1 MTRSVAII
9 GLGSRGLGVLERIV
23 ALAGTEEAGQIIV
36 HVVDPSCTG
45 AGVHDTSQPDYL
57 LLNTTC
63 GQVSMFPGPLS
74 VGAATAASGP
84 NLHEWALERGLR
96 LAADGFTVG
105 PAGRELQATD
115 FLPRRLL
122 GEYLSWFY
130 QQLKR
135 RLPDHVR
142 LVEHRSEAVDIDTG
156 PAGLVITLA
165 DGAAVAADSAFLTT
179 GYTPNASP
187 PDPSTAAP
195 RLITEPYP
203 LPERLAAIAPG
214 QTVAIGGFGLSAMD
228 AVSCLTVGRGGRFRR
243 DQGDIGYEPSGREP
257 RIVMYSRSGVPCR
270 ARPLVTR
277 FEVSYDPLVF
287 TPASVDALRDRRGG
301 PGTPLDFDADVMPLI
316 RTEMRIAYRR
326 AQARCAGPDAEQ
338 ALVKELR
345 SLAADP
351 QGALGGRLDELDAV
365 LGPFDAAAA
374 FAGSAGLRLDDGPAY
389 QRGFADTLR
398 RDLGEGLLGF
408 AWSPVKAA
416 LDIVRELR
424 DTVRYVADFGGLTA
438 ASAADFYRFVVPLM
452 NRAVVGPQWERH
464 AELLALMSAGLVQVP
479 LGPAPIMTRNGT
491 GWTLSSTALA
501 VPARR
506 DVDWLLPAQV
516 PLPAAEESAS
526 PLLRALAASGW
537 IRRSAPGSRQ
547 VPGLDVDRDQHPLGA
562 DGTPHRR
569 IWVLGPLCEG
579 ATFYNN
585 LVPSPGV
592 YSRPMADAHR
602 CAAAMLAARPAPPR
616 LAPARLPIE
625 AQAVQVGGRDLL
637 RHHQAP
643 PVDEQ
648 FPQFVTVQHGQPGPD
663 PVVPLVAAQRHH
675 ELVRV
680 AGDQRGPF
688 FFGETEA
695 HPLLVRRDRGVHQP
709 SDPELGVVPDQVLGG
724 PRQRQRDLAH
734 VVEGRHGS
742 APLAG
747 EGHPVSLTRGDD
759 LAPGE
764 DYAGIWHFRVKG
776 AVSWR
781 GTNPRLGASV
791 FSAWEH
797 GVPPVLV
804 KCSSRSVAV
813 PRPSWPGRIRR
824 YPGGRPSLSSNRAER
839 GRSTSSSGKTCSA
852 TVRAYR
858 GYSF

>member
-23 ALAGTEEAGQIIV
+23 ALAGPKEAGPIV
-36 HVVDPSCTG
+36 IHVIDPACTG
-45 AGVHDTSQPDYL
+45 AGVHDPGQPDYL

-84 NLHEWALERGLR
+84 NLHEWAVERGLR
-96 LAADGFTVG
+96 MAADGFSIG
-105 PAGRELQATD
+105 PAGRGLKATD

-130 QQLKR
+130 ARVKR
-135 RLPDHVR
+135 QLPDHVR
-142 LVEHRSEAVDIDTG
+142 LVEHRREAVDIDTG
-156 PAGLVITLA
+156 QAGGLVITLA
-165 DGAAVAADSAFLTT
+165 DGTGVGADFAFLTT
-179 GYTPNASP
+179 GYTPNAS
-187 PDPSTAAP
+187 TAAE

-203 LPERLAAIAPG
+203 LPERLEPIAPG
-214 QTVAIGGFGLSAMD
+214 QTVAVGGFGLSAMD
-228 AVSCLTVGRGGRFRR
+228 VLSGLTVGRGGRFRR

-257 RIVMYSRSGVPCR
+257 RIVLYSRSGVPCR

-301 PGTPLDFDADVMPLI
+301 PGAPLDFDADVMPLI
-316 RTEMRIAYRR
+316 LTEMRIAYRR
-326 AQARCAGPDAEQ
+326 GQARCAGADTEQ

-345 SLAADP
+345 SLAEDRP
-351 QGALGGRLDELDAV
+351 GALGDRLDELDAV
-365 LGPFDAAAA
+365 LGPFDAAAT
-374 FAGSAGLRLDDGPAY
+374 FTGSAGLRLDDGPAY
-389 QRGFADTLR
+389 QRWFADTLR

-438 ASAADFYRFVVPLM
+438 ASADDFYRRTVPLM

-491 GWTLSSTALA
+491 GWTLTSTALA
-501 VPARR
+501 VSARR
-506 DVDWLLPAQV
+506 DADWLLPAQV

-526 PLLRALAASGW
+526 PLLAALAGKGW
-537 IRRSAPGSRQ
+537 IRRSAPGRRH
-547 VPGLDVDRDQHPLGA
+547 VPGIDVDRHQHPVGA
-562 DGTPHRR
+562 DGAPHRR

-592 YSRPMADAHR
+592 YSRPIADAHR
-602 CAAAMLAARPAPPR
+602 CASAMLAARPAAATAR
-616 LAPARLPIE
+616 LAV
-625 AQAVQVGGRDLL
+625 QALAGQVGGRDLL

-643 PVDEQ
+643 PVGEQ
-648 FPQFVTVQHGQPGPD
+648 FAQFVAVQHGQPGPD
-663 PVVPLVAAQRHH
+663 PVVPFVAAQRHH
-675 ELVRV
+675 ELLRV
-680 AGDQRGPF
+680 AGHQRDPF
-688 FFGETEA
+688 LLGEAEPD
-695 HPLLVRRDRGVHQP
+695 PLLVRRDRGVHQP

-734 VVEGRHGS
+734 VVEGSHGACYSPRTRS
-742 APLAG
+742 AFAWN
-747 EGHPVSLTRGDD
+747 TRSSTVWSKPNSSHSARIRSYG
-759 LAPGE
+759 
-764 DYAGIWHFRVKG
+764 
-776 AVSWR
+776 
-781 GTNPRLGASV
+781 RLG
-791 FSAWEH
+791 
-797 GVPPVLV
+797 
-804 KCSSRSVAV
+804 
-813 PRPSWPGRIRR
+813 
-824 YPGGRPSLSSNRAER
+824 
-839 GRSTSSSGKTCSA
+839 
-852 TVRAYR
+852 
-858 GYSF
+858 

>member
-23 ALAGTEEAGQIIV
+23 ALARNEAAGAAGAAGQVII
-36 HVVDPSCTG
+36 HAVDPACTG
-45 AGVHDTSQPDYL
+45 AGVHDVGQPDYL

-63 GQVSMFPGPLS
+63 GQVSMFPGQLS

-84 NLHEWALERGLR
+84 NLHEWALSRGLR
-96 LAADGFTVG
+96 LAADGFSIG
-105 PAGRELQATD
+105 PAGRQLEATD

-130 QQLKR
+130 QQAKR
-135 RLPDHVR
+135 RLPDQVR
-142 LVEHRSEAVDIDTG
+142 LVEHRSEAVDIETG
-156 PAGLVITLA
+156 PAGGLVITLA
-165 DGAAVAADSAFLTT
+165 DGTGVAADFAFLTT
-179 GYTPNASP
+179 GYTPNASTANASP
-187 PDPSTAAP
+187 LNASTAAP

-214 QTVAIGGFGLSAMD
+214 QTVAVGGFGLSAMD

-326 AQARCAGPDAEQ
+326 GQARCAGPDAEQ

-345 SLAADP
+345 SLSEDR
-351 QGALGGRLDELDAV
+351 QDALGDRLDELDAV

-374 FAGSAGLRLDDGPAY
+374 FTGSAGLRLDDGPAY
-389 QRGFADTLR
+389 QRWFADTLR

-526 PLLRALAASGW
+526 PLLRALAGKGW

-547 VPGLDVDRDQHPLGA
+547 VPGIDVDRDQHPLGA
-562 DGTPHRR
+562 DGAPHRR

-602 CAAAMLAARPAPPR
+602 CAAAMLAARGGG
-616 LAPARLPIE
+616 APARLPIE
-625 AQAVQVGGRDLL
+625 TIAFQVGGRGLL

-648 FPQFVTVQHGQPGPD
+648 FTQFVAVQHGQPGPD

-675 ELVRV
+675 ELFRV

-688 FFGETEA
+688 FLGETETD
-695 HPLLVRRDRGVHQP
+695 PLLVRRDRGVHQP

-734 VVEGRHGS
+734 VAEVSHGS
-742 APLAG
+742 GPVGVAVGHPG
-747 EGHPVSLTRGDD
+747 EGHPVSLTRGADM
-759 LAPGE
+759 
-764 DYAGIWHFRVKG
+764 
-776 AVSWR
+776 AVGR
-781 GTNPRLGASV
+781 TTLEYGT
-791 FSAWEH
+791 
-797 GVPPVLV
+797 
-804 KCSSRSVAV
+804 
-813 PRPSWPGRIRR
+813 
-824 YPGGRPSLSSNRAER
+824 
-839 GRSTSSSGKTCSA
+839 SG
-852 TVRAYR
+852 
-858 GYSF
+858 

>member
-1 MTRSVAII
+1 MTRSAAII

-23 ALAGTEEAGQIIV
+23 ALAGTKEAGQIII
-36 HVVDPSCTG
+36 HAVDPSCTG
-45 AGVHDTSQPDYL
+45 AGVHDVGQPDYL

-63 GQVSMFPGPLS
+63 GQVSMFPGQLS

-84 NLHEWALERGLR
+84 NLHEWARSRGLR
-96 LAADGFTVG
+96 LAADGYTVG
-105 PAGRELQATD
+105 SAGRQLEATD

-142 LVEHRSEAVDIDTG
+142 LVEHRSDAVDIETG

-165 DGAAVAADSAFLTT
+165 DGTAVPADFAFLTT
-179 GYTPNASP
+179 GYTPNAST
-187 PDPSTAAP
+187 PSTAAP

-243 DQGDIGYEPSGREP
+243 DQGDIGYEPSGQEP

-345 SLAADP
+345 SLAEDR
-351 QGALGGRLDELDAV
+351 QGALGDRLDELDAV

-389 QRGFADTLR
+389 QRWFADTLR

-416 LDIVRELR
+416 LDIVREFR

-526 PLLRALAASGW
+526 PLLQALAASGW

-547 VPGLDVDRDQHPLGA
+547 VPGIDVDRDQHPLGA

-579 ATFYNN
+579 VTFYNN

-616 LAPARLPIE
+616 LAPARLPVQ
-625 AQAVQVGGRDLL
+625 ALAVQVGGRGLL

-648 FPQFVTVQHGQPGPD
+648 FPQFGAVQHGQPGPD

-688 FFGETEA
+688 FLGEAET

-759 LAPGE
+759 MAPGRTTLE
-764 DYAGIWHFRVKG
+764 Y
-776 AVSWR
+776 
-781 GTNPRLGASV
+781 GT
-791 FSAWEH
+791 
-797 GVPPVLV
+797 
-804 KCSSRSVAV
+804 
-813 PRPSWPGRIRR
+813 
-824 YPGGRPSLSSNRAER
+824 
-839 GRSTSSSGKTCSA
+839 SG
-852 TVRAYR
+852 
-858 GYSF
+858 

>member
-23 ALAGTEEAGQIIV
+23 ALAGAEQAEQIII
-36 HVVDPSCTG
+36 HVIDPACTG
-45 AGVHDTSQPDYL
+45 AGVHDPGQPDYL

-63 GQVSMFPGPLS
+63 GQVSMFPSQLS
-74 VGAATAASGP
+74 VGAATAGRGP
-84 NLHEWALERGLR
+84 NLHEWAVARGLR
-96 LAADGFTVG
+96 LAADGFSIG
-105 PAGRELQATD
+105 PAGRELKATD

-122 GEYLSWFY
+122 GEYLSWFFA
-130 QQLKR
+130 QLKR

-142 LVEHRSEAVDIDTG
+142 LAEHRTEAVDIDTG

-165 DGAAVAADSAFLTT
+165 DGTAVAADSAFLTT
-179 GYTPNASP
+179 GYTPNASTTGP
-187 PDPSTAAP
+187 H
-195 RLITEPYP
+195 LITEPYP
-203 LPERLAAIAPG
+203 LPERLAVIAPG
-214 QTVAIGGFGLSAMD
+214 QTVAVGGFGLSAMD
-228 AVSCLTVGRGGRFRR
+228 VLSGLTVGRGGRFRR

-287 TPASVDALRDRRGG
+287 TPASVDARRDRRGG
-301 PGTPLDFDADVMPLI
+301 PGAPLDFDADVMPLI
-316 RTEMRIAYRR
+316 LTEMRIAYRR
-326 AQARCAGPDAEQ
+326 AQARCAGADAEQ
-338 ALVKELR
+338 ALVKGLR
-345 SLAADP
+345 GLAEDR
-351 QGALGGRLDELDAV
+351 QDALGGRLDELDAV
-365 LGPFDAAAA
+365 HGRFDAAAA
-374 FAGSAGLRLDDGPAY
+374 FAGSAGLRLDDGPGY
-389 QRGFADTLR
+389 QRWFADTLR

-424 DTVRYVADFGGLTA
+424 DTVRYVADFGGLTP
-438 ASAADFYRFVVPLM
+438 ASADDFYRHVVPLM

-491 GWTLSSTALA
+491 GWTLSSTTLA

-516 PLPAAEESAS
+516 PLPAAEPSAS
-526 PLLRALAASGW
+526 PLLQALAGKGW
-537 IRRSAPGSRQ
+537 IRRSAPASLL
-547 VPGLDVDRDQHPLGA
+547 VPGLDVDRDQHPVGA
-562 DGTPHRR
+562 DGTAHRR

-592 YSRPMADAHR
+592 YSRPLADAHR
-602 CAAAMLAARPAPPR
+602 CVSALLAARPAP
-616 LAPARLPIE
+616 AAARLPVQALAFQIE
-625 AQAVQVGGRDLL
+625 GRGLL

-648 FPQFVTVQHGQPGPD
+648 FAQFLAVQHGQPGPD

-688 FFGETEA
+688 FLGEAEPD
-695 HPLLVRRDRGVHQP
+695 PLLVRRDRGVHQP
-709 SDPELGVVPDQVLGG
+709 SDPELGVVPDQVLRG

-734 VVEGRHGS
+734 VVEGSHR
-742 APLAG
+742 AVRA
-747 EGHPVSLTRGDD
+747 RG
-759 LAPGE
+759 
-764 DYAGIWHFRVKG
+764 
-776 AVSWR
+776 
-781 GTNPRLGASV
+781 
-791 FSAWEH
+791 
-797 GVPPVLV
+797 
-804 KCSSRSVAV
+804 
-813 PRPSWPGRIRR
+813 
-824 YPGGRPSLSSNRAER
+824 PGGGTP
-839 GRSTSSSGKTCSA
+839 G
-852 TVRAYR
+852 
-858 GYSF
+858 